1 MTSIWAMAAFWLGL
15 ALIAGALSIWFRISA
30 AMTEIIIGIAAQL
43 ALSFLFGSGLLDT
56 DATWIKVLS
65 GVGMML
71 LTFLAGAELDPEV
84 MKLKWKEALAV
95 GSASFLVPFLSCT
108 AVTHYVLGW
117 NMTQSW
123 LAGVALGG
131 TSVAIVYAEMMIHN
145 LNVTDF
151 GKILLGACFV
161 TDFAT
166 VLALGLI
173 FSPFTQKTLIF
184 AGVTVA
190 CCAVLPWL
198 TPRIFRRF
206 AEQPSE
212 LETKFLLVCL
222 LALGALA
229 TWADSEAVL
238 PAYVLGMMLAGTVG
252 RDHAL
257 IRRLRTLTFGFVTP
271 FFFIR
276 AGFLV
281 SIPAVIAAPLAFL
294 VFMVTKIVAKTSGVY
309 AAAKYYKYAHL
320 EAMYS
325 SLLMS
330 SGLAFGAIVSLFG
343 LTHGLID
350 KSQYSALVAGVIGTG
365 IVPTLIA
372 NNFFVPRHLR
382 PAATARLK
390 DHPSIQ
396 ELFPQLSLE
405 DEVGLS
411 GVPVISGE

>member
-1 MTSIWAMAAFWLGL
+1 MTSIWAMAALWLGL
-15 ALIAGALSIWFRISA
+15 ALIAGVLSVWFRISA
-30 AMTEIIIGIAAQL
+30 AMTEIVIGMAAQL
-43 ALSFLFGSGLLDT
+43 IFSAVFGSGLLDT
-56 DATWIKVLS
+56 GETWVKVLS
-65 GVGMML
+65 GVGVML

-95 GSASFLVPFLSCT
+95 GMASFLVPFLACT
-108 AVTHYVLGW
+108 ATTHYLLGW
-117 NMTQSW
+117 NTTQSL
-123 LAGVALGG
+123 LAGVALSG
-131 TSVAIVYAEMMIHN
+131 TSVAIVYAEMMLHD
-145 LNVTDF
+145 LNNTDF

-173 FSPFTQKTLIF
+173 FSPFTMKTSIF
-184 AGVTVA
+184 AGVTAV
-190 CCAVLPWL
+190 CCVILPWL
-198 TPRIFRRF
+198 TPRMFKRYGER
-206 AEQPSE
+206 PSE

-238 PAYVLGMMLAGTVG
+238 PAYLIGMMLAGTVG

-276 AGFLV
+276 AGYLV
-281 SIPAVIAAPLAFL
+281 SIPAVIVAPIAFL
-294 VFMVTKIVAKTSGVY
+294 VFMVSKIAAKSAAVY
-309 AAAKYYKYAHL
+309 AAAKYHAYTHR
-320 EAMYS
+320 EATYS
-325 SLLMS
+325 ALLMS

-350 KSQYSALVAGVIGTG
+350 KTQYSGLVAAVIGTG
-365 IVPTLIA
+365 IVPTVIA
-372 NNFFVPRHLR
+372 NNFFVPRHLCPKEGVR
-382 PAATARLK
+382 AKAKEHPAI
-390 DHPSIQ
+390 H

-405 DEVGLS
+405 GGSAE
-411 GVPVISGE
+411 

>member
-1 MTSIWAMAAFWLGL
+1 MASIWAIAALWLGF

-30 AMTEIIIGIAAQL
+30 AMAEIIVGIAAQL
-43 ALSFLFGSGLLDT
+43 ILSSFLDAGLLDT
-56 DATWIKVLS
+56 DATWVKVLS
-65 GVGMML
+65 GVGVML
-71 LTFLAGAELDPEV
+71 LTFLAGAELDPDV
-84 MKLKWKEALAV
+84 MKLNWKAALAV
-95 GSASFLVPFLSCT
+95 GSVSFLVPFLSCT
-108 AVTHYVLGW
+108 AVTYYILGW

-123 LAGVALGG
+123 LVGVALGG

-173 FSPFTQKTLIF
+173 FSPFTPRTLIF
-184 AGVTVA
+184 AGVTLA
-190 CCAVLPWL
+190 CCVALPWL
-198 TPRIFRRF
+198 TPRFFKRF
-206 AEQPSE
+206 AGKPAE

-222 LALGALA
+222 LGLGGLA
-229 TWADSEAVL
+229 VWADSEAVL
-238 PAYVLGMMLAGTVG
+238 PAYLIGMMLAGTVG

-276 AGFLV
+276 AGYLV
-281 SIPAVIAAPLAFL
+281 SIPAVIAAPFAFV
-294 VFMVTKIVAKTSGVY
+294 VFLIAKILAKTGGVY
-309 AAAKYYKYAHL
+309 GAAKFYEYAHR

-350 KSQYSALVAGVIGTG
+350 KSQYSILVAAVIGTG

-372 NNFFVPRHLR
+372 NNFFVPHHLC
-382 PAATARLK
+382 PKETARSK
-390 DHPSIQ
+390 VADHPAIY
-396 ELFPQLSLE
+396 ELFPQLRLE
-405 DEVGLS
+405 DGS
-411 GVPVISGE
+411 A